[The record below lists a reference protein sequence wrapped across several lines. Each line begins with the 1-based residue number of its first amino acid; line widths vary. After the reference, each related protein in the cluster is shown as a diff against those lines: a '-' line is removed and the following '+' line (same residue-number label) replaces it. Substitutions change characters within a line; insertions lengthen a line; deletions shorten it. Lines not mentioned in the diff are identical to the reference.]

1 MRETIT
7 FKDYLKG
14 LFVRYTAALILL
26 MFVFFML
33 FMMLAFHLFIVKTN
47 EESNRQVSR
56 FIGEQYE
63 AYQSGIEQLARQ
75 PALQLTL
82 QGRGSLPETNR
93 ILYDFCLSHSIKGDF
108 AVMDFDGKL
117 VATNLYRTNQLLLM
131 DNRTITDVLARL
143 QREPDATYTGVIRIP
158 FDNGQKA
165 DWLFA
170 RAVRASDGR
179 PIGALLLSWQEESLG
194 MFLRGKE
201 ADISVV
207 TDAFNNVLF
216 STSNLAI
223 DSMGKYD
230 AAQSAETIIDNKP
243 YYVTNDET
251 TGGMKVFA
259 LTSVA
264 RQRQAMEFGV
274 LFLFCISCFLLLL
287 VLFLAEK
294 VTNRGLG
301 AVDELMHAVNECQR
315 GNIDYQISSQT
326 FAEFQTLYD
335 EFNDMTVDFQ
345 ELLKKNNAL
354 NERKRLMEVKHLEG
368 QFNPHF
374 AFNVLEAL
382 RYEIMIDPLQASKM
396 VVAFANLMR
405 YSINY
410 GNSHVTLKTDIGYVR
425 DYLLLQKMRYNQRLE
440 YDIDIDEALL
450 SCRVPKLLIQPI
462 VENSIVHGLETAKNI
477 TIRMI
482 IRAAGHD
489 LILCVEDDGPGM
501 SAEKLADLRH
511 LLDNEAA
518 MPEHIGLYNVHRAAQ
533 LLYGEDYGLVIESAP
548 DAGMRVLLK
557 IPVVLEDRDE

>member
-7 FKDYLKG
+7 FKDYLKR
-14 LFVRYTAALILL
+14 LFVRHTAALILL
-26 MFVFFML
+26 MFAFFML
-33 FMMLAFHLFIVKTN
+33 FMMLAFQLFIVKTN
-47 EESNRQVSR
+47 IESNRQVSR
-56 FIGEQYE
+56 FISEQYE
-63 AYQSGIEQLARQ
+63 LYQDGIEQLARQ
-75 PALQLTL
+75 PALQLAL
-82 QGRGSLPETNR
+82 QGRGGLPETNR
-93 ILYDFCLSHSIKGDF
+93 ILYDFCLSHAVKGDF
-108 AVMDFDGKL
+108 AVMDFEGKL
-117 VATNLYRTNQLLLM
+117 AATNLYRTNQLLLM
-131 DNRTITDVLARL
+131 DNRAITDVLARL
-143 QREPDATYTGVIRIP
+143 QRTPDATYTGVIRIP

-170 RAVRASDGR
+170 RAVRADDGR

-230 AAQSAETIIDNKP
+230 AAQSAETTIDNKP
-243 YYVTNDET
+243 YYVTSDET
-251 TGGMKVFA
+251 AGGMKVFT

-287 VLFLAEK
+287 VLSLAEK

-345 ELLKKNNAL
+345 ELLQKNNAL

-410 GNSHVTLKTDIGYVR
+410 GNTHVSLKTDISYVR
-425 DYLLLQKMRYNQRLE
+425 DYLLLQKMRYNHRLE
-440 YDIDIDEALL
+440 YAIDIDETLL
-450 SCRVPKLLIQPI
+450 ACRVPKLLIQPI

-477 TIRMI
+477 SIRII
-482 IRAAGHD
+482 IRAAGRD

-501 SAEKLADLRH
+501 NSEKLAALRR
-511 LLDNEAA
+511 LLNDETA
-518 MPEHIGLYNVHRAAQ
+518 MPEHIGLYNVHRAAR
-533 LLYGEDYGLVIESAP
+533 LLYGEDYGLVLESAP
-548 DAGMRVLLK
+548 GEGVRALLK